1 MYVIFKVPQIALRT
15 LVKSPTV
22 RMIKLEGKR
31 EEIFTWGPSHEMYS
45 VRFFLSFPILD
56 LPFVFEN
63 PRDLYV
69 EVLKGPG

>member
-1 MYVIFKVPQIALRT
+1 
-15 LVKSPTV
+15 
-22 RMIKLEGKR
+22 MIKLEGKR

-69 EVLKGPG
+69 EVLRGPG